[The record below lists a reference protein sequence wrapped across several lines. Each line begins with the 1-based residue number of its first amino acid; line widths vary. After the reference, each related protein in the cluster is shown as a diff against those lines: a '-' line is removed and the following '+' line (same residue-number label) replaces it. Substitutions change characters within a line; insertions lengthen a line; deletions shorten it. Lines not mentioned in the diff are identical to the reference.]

1 MEVTC
6 SAFGL
11 RCCRVVKRLQGW
23 TRSRDSGW
31 GTAAVG
37 VGDDGVGRGGGK
49 CSGWGWILK
58 TA

>member
-11 RCCRVVKRLQGW
+11 RCCPCGEGLQGW

-37 VGDDGVGRGGGK
+37 VGDDGAGRGGGK
-49 CSGWGWILK
+49 CSGWGWIVK